1 MSSGIKYRLVVGGVG
16 MVYDGESEREA
27 KRQFNLFVI
36 QSKDLRSKSAR
47 RSVTLFK
54 NYEIIK
60 EYNPPE
66 S

>member
-1 MSSGIKYRLVVGGVG
+1 VMKYRLVVGGVE
-16 MVYDGESEREA
+16 MVYEGESEREA

-47 RSVTLFK
+47 RSVTFK

-60 EYNPPE
+60 EYNSPE